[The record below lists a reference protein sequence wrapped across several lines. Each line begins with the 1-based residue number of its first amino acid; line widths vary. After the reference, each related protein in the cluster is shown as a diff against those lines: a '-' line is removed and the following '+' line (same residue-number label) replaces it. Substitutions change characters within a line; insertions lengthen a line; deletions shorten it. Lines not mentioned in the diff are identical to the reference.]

1 MKFNSVCNHSSAR
14 EPDVFNHEY
23 DRTGRHKVLPTLPGD
38 VLSFFPRHFLSYDYT
53 KKDSYGR
60 KWNKKTKVPVVQQTS
75 NISQRII
82 AEIFIR
88 SSTKSLTLRKSCAI
102 PQVEGHKTLFQERK
116 TMKNDLIS
124 IHSLD

>member
-1 MKFNSVCNHSSAR
+1 MESSSVCNHSSAW

-23 DRTGRHKVLPTLPGD
+23 DRTGRHKVLLTPPGY
-38 VLSFFPRHFLSYDYT
+38 VLSFFPRHFLSYDKT
-53 KKDSYGR
+53 KKTLIEGNGT
-60 KWNKKTKVPVVQQTS
+60 KETKVPDVQQTS
-75 NISQRII
+75 YISQRII
-82 AEIFIR
+82 AKIFIR

-102 PQVEGHKTLFQERK
+102 HQVEGHKTLFQERK